1 MLVLYSVKLYKSQ
14 AFITLFTSGSGLFE
28 YVKWYVLLTHRQEVI
43 LLSEPFLDWGEP
55 ADPIEK
61 NTVFI
66 G

>member
-1 MLVLYSVKLYKSQ
+1 MLVLYLLGYTSLKPLLPFLPVVL
-14 AFITLFTSGSGLFE
+14 AFFE

-43 LLSEPFLDWGEP
+43 LLSELFLDWGEP
-55 ADPIEK
+55 TDPIEK